1 VIERAIL
8 PHVPPGTA
16 KPLSCGVP
24 ALGGTFVKLPRPQ
37 RGFSFVAL
45 WLLGRVLLSLS
56 FDPAS
61 KPIVLASHHQQMGG
75 ACIVRGSSL
84 LAQFARLGSAVFGV
98 HASRPSPLG
107 KTTLARKK
115 SFGALN
121 RRPCSAR

>member
-1 VIERAIL
+1 MMMVLAYSSTE
-8 PHVPPGTA
+8 
-16 KPLSCGVP
+16 
-24 ALGGTFVKLPRPQ
+24 LPRPL
-37 RGFSFVAL
+37 RGAF
-45 WLLGRVLLSLS
+45 LLSRYGCSDCPLLSLS

-61 KPIVLASHHQQMGG
+61 KPIVLASHHQQMAG

-98 HASRPSPLG
+98 HASRLSPLG

-121 RRPCSAR
+121 RRPSMAR